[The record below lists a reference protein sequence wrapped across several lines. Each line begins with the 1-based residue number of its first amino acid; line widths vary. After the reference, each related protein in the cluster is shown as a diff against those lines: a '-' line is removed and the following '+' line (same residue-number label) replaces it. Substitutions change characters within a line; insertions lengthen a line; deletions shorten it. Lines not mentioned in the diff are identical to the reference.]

1 MDEKL
6 IPTTYRYETTLNQPN
21 QNAITL
27 SPATED
33 EIKSTIKESKVI

>member
-6 IPTTYRYETTLNQPN
+6 IPTTYQYQATLNQPN

-27 SPATED
+27 SPTTED
-33 EIKSTIKESKVI
+33 EIKSTIKELKVI